1 MTKPKSTPKKTAA
14 GQDFAKAAPAAA
26 NGNTPADN
34 APPSP
39 GAGPFGFEMIDG
51 MTVLER
57 KPIPVMYSEKP
68 ENDVLA
74 VMINVYDFKNLEL
87 TTYVQQVHLDGT
99 ASPAPNVFMRP
110 FRELASGYGIAEAR
124 AKLEQ
129 LGGNPPPLKAIPG
142 FSGGGGR
149 APKAPTF
156 PELGS

>member
-1 MTKPKSTPKKTAA
+1 MTKPKSTPKSEA
-14 GQDFAKAAPAAA
+14 GKDFAKAAPAAA
-26 NGNTPADN
+26 NGNAPSDNN
-34 APPSP
+34 APPAP
-39 GAGPFGFEMIDG
+39 GNGPFGFEMIDG

-57 KPIPVMYSEKP
+57 KPLPVMYSDKQ

-99 ASPAPNVFMRP
+99 PSPAPNVFMRP
-110 FRELASGYGIAEAR
+110 FRELGSGYGIAEAR

-129 LGGNPPPLKAIPG
+129 LGGNPPPLRAIPG
-142 FSGGGGR
+142 FGGGAGKP
-149 APKAPTF
+149 AKSPAF

>member
-1 MTKPKSTPKKTAA
+1 MTKAKSTPKSDA
-14 GQDFAKAAPAAA
+14 GKDFAKAAPAAA
-26 NGNTPADN
+26 NGNTPDPN
-34 APPSP
+34 TAPAP
-39 GAGPFGFEMIDG
+39 GNGPFGFEMIDA

-57 KPIPVMYSEKP
+57 KPLPVMYSEKQ

-99 ASPAPNVFMRP
+99 ASPPPNVFMRP

-129 LGGNPPPLKAIPG
+129 LGGSPPPLRAIPG
-142 FSGGGGR
+142 FGGGGGKP
-149 APKAPTF
+149 AKSPTF